1 MTPKKHTA
9 IETLHR
15 RVKALLDLK
24 IKKEDRDL
32 LDFFFEQSKKIEK
45 QQISDAWVDAWMES
59 MINPLDKS
67 KYEDLGNEYFDEKFF
82 NLKL

>member
-1 MTPKKHTA
+1 MKKYTA
-9 IETLHR
+9 IETLHQ
-15 RVKALLDLK
+15 RVKILLDLK

-67 KYEDLGNEYFDEKFF
+67 KYEDLGNEYFDENFF